1 MKPLLK
7 DQCAVITGAGSER
20 GIGFATA
27 QLFAAHGAR
36 VALLD
41 INGADAVQAAARLG
55 AQHIGVEADVR
66 DAGACKAAVKKVIAT
81 FSRIDIL
88 INNAGVTQ
96 SSQLL
101 ELTAADYDFVM
112 DVNMRGGVH
121 MSQAVLPSMQ
131 HQRHGSIV
139 FMSSVTAQRGGGV
152 FGGPHYGAAKAA
164 VIGLAKSMAREFG
177 PAGIRVNA
185 VAPGV
190 IDTDITKGRRT
201 LEQRLGSVKGA
212 PIERLGTAVEV
223 ANACLFLAS
232 ELSSYTTGFVVD
244 VNGGMHIH

>member
-1 MKPLLK
+1 MKGLLEGR
-7 DQCAVITGAGSER
+7 CAIVTGAASER

-27 QLFAAHGAR
+27 RVFAAHGAR

-41 INGADAVQAAARLG
+41 LDGDSAAAAARKLGAGHLGLAADVTRPGDCQAAAGQVL
-55 AQHIGVEADVR
+55 
-66 DAGACKAAVKKVIAT
+66 AA
-81 FSRIDIL
+81 FGRIDAL
-88 INNAGVTQ
+88 VNNAGVTQ
-96 SSQLL
+96 AVKLL
-101 ELTAADYDFVM
+101 DLKPEDYDFVM
-112 DVNMRGGVH
+112 DVNLRGSLQ
-121 MSQAVLPSMQ
+121 MAQAVLPAMLAAGA
-131 HQRHGSIV
+131 GSIV

-152 FGGPHYGAAKAA
+152 FGGPHYGAAKAG

-201 LEQRLGSVKGA
+201 PEQRLGSVAGA
-212 PIERLGTAVEV
+212 PIERLGTADEV

-232 ELSSYTTGFVVD
+232 ELSSYTTGSVID